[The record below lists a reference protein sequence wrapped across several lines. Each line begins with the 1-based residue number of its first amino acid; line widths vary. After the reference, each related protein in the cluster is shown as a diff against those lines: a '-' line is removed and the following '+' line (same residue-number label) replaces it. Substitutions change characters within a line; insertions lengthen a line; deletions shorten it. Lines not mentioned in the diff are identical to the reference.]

1 MPETRETRPRD
12 TRRRMVV
19 TTSKLL
25 QKQGFHG
32 TGLNQILAEADAPK
46 GSMYFHFPGG
56 KNQLAAEAIAA
67 SGDFLDR
74 VLTSHHGQ
82 SGLESIDAYLV
93 EMAQWLERTEFRE
106 GCPIATTALE
116 VGATTPEIGD
126 ACNAAFEQLIGRL
139 RGWLEADGF
148 DARTAHERATLTY
161 AAIEGALTFAKAKR
175 SREPLDRLRSQLP
188 RLIGSPDA

>member
-1 MPETRETRPRD
+1 
-12 TRRRMVV
+12 MVV

-67 SGDFLDR
+67 SGDYLER
-74 VLTSHHGQ
+74 VLNARQGASA
-82 SGLESIDAYLV
+82 LDSIDAYLDEV
-93 EMAQWLERTEFRE
+93 AAWLERTEFRE

-116 VGATTPEIGD
+116 VGASTPEIGD
-126 ACNAAFEQLIGRL
+126 ACTAAFEQLIARVSE
-139 RGWLEADGF
+139 WLENDGF
-148 DARTAHERATLTY
+148 DARTAHERATLAY
-161 AAIEGALTFAKAKR
+161 AAIEGALTFAKARR
-175 SREPLDRLRSQLP
+175 SRDPVDQLRSQLP
-188 RLIGSPDA
+188 RLIGTPGS

>member
-1 MPETRETRPRD
+1 MPETRQRD

-32 TGLNQILAEADAPK
+32 TGLNQILAEAGAPK
-46 GSMYFHFPGG
+46 GSMYFHVPGG

-67 SGDFLDR
+67 SGDYLVR
-74 VLTSHHGQ
+74 VLAARQGASAV
-82 SGLESIDAYLV
+82 ESIDAYLREV
-93 EMAQWLERTEFRE
+93 ADWLERTEFRE

-116 VGATTPEIGD
+116 VAASTPEIGD
-126 ACNAAFEQLIGRL
+126 ACNAAFEQLIVRL
-139 RGWLEADGF
+139 AEWLENDGF
-148 DARTAHERATLTY
+148 DARTAHARATLTY

-175 SREPLDRLRSQLP
+175 SREPLDELRSDLP
-188 RLIGSPDA
+188 RLIGTPLE

>member
-1 MPETRETRPRD
+1 
-12 TRRRMVV
+12 MVV

-74 VLTSHHGQ
+74 VLTSHHGE
-82 SGLESIDAYLV
+82 SGLNSIDAYLV

-188 RLIGSPDA
+188 LLIGSPDA

>member
-1 MPETRETRPRD
+1 MPETRTRD

-32 TGLNQILAEADAPK
+32 TGLNQILAGAEAPK

-56 KNQLAAEAIAA
+56 KSQLAAEAIAA
-67 SGDFLDR
+67 SGEYLER
-74 VLTSHHGQ
+74 VLKAREGA

-93 EMAQWLERTEFRE
+93 EVADWLERTEFRE

-126 ACNAAFEQLIGRL
+126 ACSAAFEQLISRL
-139 RGWLEADGF
+139 GAWLEHDGF

-175 SREPLDRLRSQLP
+175 SRQPLDQLRSQLP
-188 RLIGSPDA
+188 RVIGTPDS

>member
-1 MPETRETRPRD
+1 MPETRPRD

-19 TTSKLL
+19 ATSKLL

-32 TGLNQILAEADAPK
+32 TGLNQILSEAEAPK

-67 SGDFLDR
+67 SGDYLER
-74 VLTSHHGQ
+74 VLNARQGA
-82 SGLESIDAYLV
+82 SGLESVDAYLV
-93 EMAQWLERTEFRE
+93 EVADWLERTEFRE

-126 ACNAAFEQLIGRL
+126 ACDAAFEQLIGRL
-139 RGWLEADGF
+139 AEWLEADGF
-148 DARTAHERATLTY
+148 DAATAHDRATLTY

-175 SREPLDRLRSQLP
+175 SRQPLDQLRSQLP
-188 RLIGSPDA
+188 RLVGMPNS